1 MYRLIYL
8 STATD
13 TSMSDADLNK
23 LLLKSQKSNRENNI
37 SGILLHINGEFIQVL
52 EGAKK
57 AVLDLF
63 EIIKKDKRHKNV
75 IAFDEK
81 EVAEKYF
88 SGYFMAFDPEHYNKL
103 NEFESLRGFNPDKIL
118 KSDEDSV
125 LKFLNNFIE
134 AHQKYVKEN
143 S

>member
-13 TSMSDADLNK
+13 ILMSDADLNK

-52 EGAKK
+52 EGSKK

-81 EVAEKYF
+81 EVENKYF
-88 SGYFMAFDPEHYNKL
+88 SGYFMAFDPEHYNQL
-103 NEFESLRGFNPDKIL
+103 NEFESLRDFNPDKIL

-134 AHQKYVKEN
+134 AHQKYVQEN

>member
-1 MYRLIYL
+1 
-8 STATD
+8 
-13 TSMSDADLNK
+13 MSDADLNK

-52 EGAKK
+52 EGSKK

-81 EVAEKYF
+81 EVENKYF
-88 SGYFMAFDPEHYNKL
+88 SGYFMAFDPEHYNQL
-103 NEFESLRGFNPDKIL
+103 NEFESLRDFNPDKIL

-134 AHQKYVKEN
+134 AHQKYVQEN